1 MATSGKAS
9 KKASPGGG
17 ISPKIILAAL
27 GIAAISSLS
36 SFVAIRLAMPRQVI
50 IEKHI
55 VTEKGKVVEGKHEE
69 ASHEAPTDVYQVGDF
84 TVNLADPGSHHLK
97 TSVTLLME
105 GEAPAEGK
113 KAEGGGGHGGG
124 AKKDPAAEIR
134 AAMAPYEPLYKD
146 VIISALSQQTIA
158 RLQSPNGKDL
168 IKEEIKVALNKVV
181 PDKKVVG
188 VYFTDF
194 VFQ

>member
-9 KKASPGGG
+9 KKAPAGGG
-17 ISPKIILAAL
+17 MSPKIVMAAL

-55 VTEKGKVVEGKHEE
+55 VTEKGNVVEGKHEE
-69 ASHEAPTDVYQVGDF
+69 KGHEAASDVYQVGDF

-97 TSVTLLME
+97 TSVTLLIQ
-105 GEAPAEGK
+105 AEVKEDK
-113 KAEGGGGHGGG
+113 KGEGGGGHGGG
-124 AKKDPAAEIR
+124 AKKDPGAEVR
-134 AAMAPYEPLYKD
+134 AEMAPYEPLYKD
-146 VIISALSQQTIA
+146 VIISALSHQTIA

-168 IKEEIKVALNKVV
+168 IKDEIKVALNKAV
-181 PDKKVVG
+181 PSKKVVG